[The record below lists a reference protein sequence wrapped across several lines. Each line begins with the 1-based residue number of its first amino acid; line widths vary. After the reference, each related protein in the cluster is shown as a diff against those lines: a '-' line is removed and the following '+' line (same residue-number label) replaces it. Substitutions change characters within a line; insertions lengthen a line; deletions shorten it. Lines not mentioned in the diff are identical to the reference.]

1 VTTLQGSGADVFVI
15 AATPKFAAQAIRKSY
30 DLGWSATRIL
40 TNVSLSIATVLKP
53 AGIEKSKG
61 LVTMQWGKDPTDLR
75 WKDDPGIKQWEAF
88 ADKYMTHALFIDQNA
103 EYGFGNAMLL
113 THILK
118 QCGDDLSRG
127 NILKQATNLDG
138 LELPTLL
145 PGMRLRTTP
154 GSYSGIRQMQLAQF
168 DGTTWQLFGDLIE
181 A

>member
-1 VTTLQGSGADVFVI
+1 
-15 AATPKFAAQAIRKSY
+15 
-30 DLGWSATRIL
+30 
-40 TNVSLSIATVLKP
+40 
-53 AGIEKSKG
+53 
-61 LVTMQWGKDPTDLR
+61 
-75 WKDDPGIKQWEAF
+75 
-88 ADKYMTHALFIDQNA
+88 
-103 EYGFGNAMLL
+103 MLL

-138 LELPTLL
+138 FELPTLL